1 MAGIFMLRAISF
13 WLAPV
18 PISSYK
24 IECRVGYGEWQEIA
38 TVEDNDQLEGLH
50 DQFELVLADTV
61 RMVAYERIKL

>member
-1 MAGIFMLRAISF
+1 MLRAISF

-50 DQFELVLADTV
+50 DQ
-61 RMVAYERIKL
+61 